1 MFALG
6 LESGSEAMVVV
17 RIGGSEPRCVDEEEV
32 YERRIYMGEREITFL
47 HV

>member
-6 LESGSEAMVVV
+6 LELGSDAMVVV
-17 RIGGSEPRCVDEEEV
+17 RVGGSEPRCVDEEV